1 MDKDYQETVK
11 KSIAEIAEINKEANT
26 NPKWELIKGTIRK
39 ETIKYATNKKKDT
52 NKQEKKLTN
61 EVNESQNKI
70 SESTEANVIEVL
82 KNNLNEENNKF
93 EQLTETKLNGLI
105 LRSKA
110 NIVEHDEKKQEIF
123 CQLRKKAI

>member
-11 KSIAEIAEINKEANT
+11 KSIAEIAEINKEANP

-39 ETIKYATNKKKDT
+39 ETIKYATIKKKET

-61 EVNESQNKI
+61 AINESQNKI

-82 KNNLNEENNKF
+82 KNNLNEKKNTF

-105 LRSKA
+105 LQSKA
-110 NIVEHDEKKQEIF
+110 NIVEHDEKN
-123 CQLRKKAI
+123 RKYLPA

>member
-1 MDKDYQETVK
+1 MQQTRRKTQ
-11 KSIAEIAEINKEANT
+11 INK
-26 NPKWELIKGTIRK
+26 K
-39 ETIKYATNKKKDT
+39 
-52 NKQEKKLTN
+52 KKLTN

-82 KNNLNEENNKF
+82 KNNLNEEKNKF

-110 NIVEHDEKKQEIF
+110 NIVEHDEKKTGNI
-123 CQLRKKAI
+123 LPA

>member
-11 KSIAEIAEINKEANT
+11 KSIAEIAEINKEANP

-39 ETIKYATNKKKDT
+39 ETIKYATIKKKET
-52 NKQEKKLTN
+52 NKQEKKQTN
-61 EVNESQNKI
+61 AINESQNKI

-82 KNNLNEENNKF
+82 KNNLNEKKNMF

-105 LRSKA
+105 LQSKA
-110 NIVEHDEKKQEIF
+110 NIVEHDEKN
-123 CQLRKKAI
+123 RKYLPA